1 MHYLLAFAML
11 AAFVVAV
18 ANEPAQT
25 KDSKDSGTQFSAN
38 GYAVAFEPGASG
50 SPHAPRFSPKGMKVT
65 LAPAELPTLEGKN
78 HLSGR
83 IVVGAPD
90 IRGEGHLLVLA
101 RSEEGKP
108 YDLLWLDT
116 DSDGSLADEKPIRA
130 KPNIVR
136 DKWWSSFKANLKVK
150 HQGEDAKSQAVDY
163 PVSLWAVVEKPDAM
177 PDVIRFSREGF
188 MLGAT
193 KIDDA
198 EYTVAICDGDNDGLL
213 AADDYWAIA
222 RVGQDPPLGKE
233 MWRLASDFHWAGGRA
248 WKIEPTSTSGLAA
261 RVVPFDPGL
270 TQLEDEL
277 KRDHYKVDRDAP
289 RAAKPV
295 AFETDFEEALKK
307 AAAAGQ
313 PCYVKFETDWCGPC
327 KLMASIVFTAKD
339 VADAANGIVCVV
351 VDGDKRKDL
360 TEKYNVG
367 SYPTGV
373 LLDAKGQEIGRTNG
387 YQGVKAMSEFLRKH
401 KS

>member
-1 MHYLLAFAML
+1 MQPIFEIVFCAVLVVFAAEDPGRASG
-11 AAFVVAV
+11 AADDASQQ
-18 ANEPAQT
+18 AEP
-25 KDSKDSGTQFSAN
+25 
-38 GYAVAFEPGASG
+38 GYTVTFEPGPADS
-50 SPHAPRFSPKGMKVT
+50 SHAPRFSPKGTKVT
-65 LAPAELPTLEGKN
+65 LAPADLPKLEGKDY
-78 HLSGR
+78 LTGR
-83 IVVGAPD
+83 ILVGSPEL
-90 IRGEGHLLVLA
+90 RGEGHLLALG

-108 YDLLWLDT
+108 YDLLWIDSN
-116 DSDGSLADEKPIRA
+116 SDGSLADEKPIRA
-130 KPNIVR
+130 KPNVVR

-150 HQGEDAKSQAVDY
+150 HAASGDKSQTVEY
-163 PVSLWAVVEKPDAM
+163 PISLWAVVEKPDAT

-198 EYTVAICDGDNDGLL
+198 QYTVAICDGENDGLL
-213 AADDYWAIA
+213 AAGDYWAIA

-233 MWRLASDFHWAGGRA
+233 MWRTTSDFHWAGGKA
-248 WKIEPTSTSGLAA
+248 WKLQPVGTSGLAA
-261 RVVPFDPGL
+261 RVVLFDPGI

-307 AAAAGQ
+307 AAAAGR

-327 KLMASIVFTAKD
+327 KLMATIVFTAKD
-339 VADAANGIVCVV
+339 VADAADGIVCVV

-360 TEKYNVG
+360 TERFKVG

-373 LLDAKGQEIGRTNG
+373 MLDAKAQEIGRTNG
-387 YQGVKAMSEFLRKH
+387 YQGVRAMSEFLRKH